1 MELQY
6 NTDKSRQMFWC
17 VLYNTISTQYLTN
30 TFGELLLESG
40 NAFGF
45 CGLSGSEKQSIKSQ
59 TIHSKT
65 KRPGDRVSVN
75 YFEFLQKISRVD
87 IAPLTQNS
95 SDFEDFETG
104 NQSLQTS
111 CLLESLSRTWKCFLA
126 L

>member
-1 MELQY
+1 MCIVTRFLLNIY
-6 NTDKSRQMFWC
+6 
-17 VLYNTISTQYLTN
+17 

-40 NAFGF
+40 NAFWF
-45 CGLSGSEKQSIKSQ
+45 CGLSGSEKQPLESR

-65 KRPGDRVSVN
+65 KRPRDRVSVN
-75 YFEFLQKISRVD
+75 DFEFLKKISMVS
-87 IAPLTQNS
+87 PLTQNS